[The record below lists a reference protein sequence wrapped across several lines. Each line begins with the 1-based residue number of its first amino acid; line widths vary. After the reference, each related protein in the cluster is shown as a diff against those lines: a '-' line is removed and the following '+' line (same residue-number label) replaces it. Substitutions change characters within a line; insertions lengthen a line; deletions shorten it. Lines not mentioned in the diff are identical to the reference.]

1 MFSTP
6 EDPSPVGFNS
16 NYATPKSNSK
26 ALRNL
31 KKSHNSVDTPDCF
44 SKVIL
49 ETPNK
54 RARSKEKVDEVSNL
68 IVAVRIRPMNLHE
81 SSIAGVENIVKVKNQ
96 ELIISSMK
104 NQHVITDY
112 VFNYDHVFWSV
123 HENDSVYANQEDVFL
138 TIGVPLLNNAFQGFN
153 ACLLAY
159 GQTGSGKSFSMMGK
173 SMCEIEDIES
183 EVYSGITP
191 RFCRELFKRISELK
205 NSNASVEVSYFQ
217 IYNEKIHDL
226 LSTNANF
233 TPTPLKVREHPVWG
247 PYVVDLSTHIVKSYE
262 ELRNFLILGNRNRA
276 TAATLMNEKS
286 SRSHS
291 ICSIELCLSNG
302 LNESNT
308 GRRSKVNLV
317 DLAGSERLSSSHK
330 KEDQIKEGMFINK
343 SLLTLGKVISTLADQ
358 RKNQFVPYRESVLTW
373 LLKESLGGNSL
384 TSMLATISPASTQL
398 EETLSTLRYAC
409 QARSIINRARI
420 NESPHDRLVR
430 ELRSEVKRLRE
441 DFEQNSVAT
450 SMSCND
456 SNESQLEQLKE
467 KLLETENK
475 LVEAQKS
482 WEQRFKD
489 SKRLQMEELAEAEKH
504 KAELESKFRIFQS
517 LDDNISVSPYKSN
530 FLEKLENV
538 LIEENRVYESN
549 LLNIKNWCT
558 LNGLVCVLNLDSLQ
572 IIDSSS
578 NRETKLPLSTLNFKE
593 YANFDDFSGILIWE
607 ERKIV
612 RKLTKTEVV
621 TSMNQI
627 YQLLSNLKPVEND
640 NLSLLYAKV
649 NKNLQSFE
657 TALLNDI
664 KNNTKSVTFDL

>member
-373 LLKESLGGNSL
+373 LLK
-384 TSMLATISPASTQL
+384 
-398 EETLSTLRYAC
+398 
-409 QARSIINRARI
+409 
-420 NESPHDRLVR
+420 V
-430 ELRSEVKRLRE
+430 
-441 DFEQNSVAT
+441 SV
-450 SMSCND
+450 
-456 SNESQLEQLKE
+456 
-467 KLLETENK
+467 
-475 LVEAQKS
+475 
-482 WEQRFKD
+482 
-489 SKRLQMEELAEAEKH
+489 
-504 KAELESKFRIFQS
+504 
-517 LDDNISVSPYKSN
+517 
-530 FLEKLENV
+530 
-538 LIEENRVYESN
+538 
-549 LLNIKNWCT
+549 
-558 LNGLVCVLNLDSLQ
+558 
-572 IIDSSS
+572 
-578 NRETKLPLSTLNFKE
+578 
-593 YANFDDFSGILIWE
+593 
-607 ERKIV
+607 
-612 RKLTKTEVV
+612 
-621 TSMNQI
+621 
-627 YQLLSNLKPVEND
+627 
-640 NLSLLYAKV
+640 
-649 NKNLQSFE
+649 
-657 TALLNDI
+657 
-664 KNNTKSVTFDL
+664 